1 MHSLKLQFVLF
12 FAVVLGIAAVCVLTM
27 NYQLKDEEKR
37 PPPRPDRNVAEG
49 FRLWNPKAGVDS
61 VSFESCQVEKMRMG
75 FFALGAFNVL
85 CIKGLVLN
93 LPLEEGMSEEGRGES
108 EEGRAKSEEG
118 RAKGEEE
125 RAKGEEGRAKGEE
138 ERAKGEEG
146 REKRVAPFAGLL
158 PKSLMERTGLISKR
172 FSGIKV
178 EGLCVNHVVNRSL
191 VPVFTAET
199 MKNRGKSLELKNC
212 RVFADDGSTNI
223 VAKAML
229 RLRPDP
235 ALVWDGGERRLDDL
249 LK

>member
-12 FAVVLGIAAVCVLTM
+12 FVVVLGIAAVCVLTM

-93 LPLEEGMSEEGRGES
+93 LPLEEGMSEEGRG
-108 EEGRAKSEEG
+108 KS
-118 RAKGEEE
+118 
-125 RAKGEEGRAKGEE
+125 
-138 ERAKGEEG
+138 EEG

-191 VPVFTAET
+191 APVFTAET

-212 RVFADDGSTNI
+212 RVFADDGSTNF
-223 VAKAML
+223 VARAML
-229 RLRPDP
+229 RLRPVP
-235 ALVWDGGERRLDDL
+235 ALVWNGGERRLDDL
-249 LK
+249 LQ

>member
-61 VSFESCQVEKMRMG
+61 VSFESCRMEKMRMG
-75 FFALGAFNVL
+75 FFALGGFNVL

-93 LPLEEGMSEEGRGES
+93 LPLEEGMS
-108 EEGRAKSEEG
+108 
-118 RAKGEEE
+118 
-125 RAKGEEGRAKGEE
+125 EE

-212 RVFADDGSTNI
+212 RVFADDGSTNF